1 MSPGFLSEN
10 VRNLLR
16 SFNFRCGLNHGEK
29 PGQPMVVIAM
39 ISYFANNIVVI
50 DLQRYPNQQAGI
62 GFRIVYGFA
71 FFIRQ

>member
-50 DLQRYPNQQAGI
+50 DLQRYLNQKAGI
-62 GFRIVYGFA
+62 GLRIIHGFCV
-71 FFIRQ
+71 FICQ